1 MHPSTSYENTTPE
14 LLALKQ
20 RLGSTRGASGLGG
33 MLGPLLAPPTP
44 PKAAWVRVLL
54 WQKRCPGHGEQ
65 QQGTDFVP
73 GAAAV
78 LTPPNFPDSP
88 GTTQTKRPS
97 HHQQNQFAAGSVN
110 SRSGVTSPWV
120 LGRGENVPKLDLH
133 SSITLQGRGRKKQ
146 KARRGK
152 KKKSHLTMEGEL
164 RRAQWGAG
172 TWRCMARVSSHST
185 PEHCLSLGAAAGP
198 RCCTHP
204 IPEHCFS
211 ALRTKATSWRR
222 AAHAVPS
229 VVPSATAAPS
239 SQHFPEPRVHL
250 GGEEKGADGSP
261 SSCFPDNVH
270 IYHLHVKV

>member
-152 KKKSHLTMEGEL
+152 KKKK
-164 RRAQWGAG
+164 
-172 TWRCMARVSSHST
+172 
-185 PEHCLSLGAAAGP
+185 P
-198 RCCTHP
+198 
-204 IPEHCFS
+204 
-211 ALRTKATSWRR
+211 
-222 AAHAVPS
+222 
-229 VVPSATAAPS
+229 
-239 SQHFPEPRVHL
+239 
-250 GGEEKGADGSP
+250 
-261 SSCFPDNVH
+261 PDNGGRVEESAVGRGNMEVH
-270 IYHLHVKV
+270 GTCEQPQHP